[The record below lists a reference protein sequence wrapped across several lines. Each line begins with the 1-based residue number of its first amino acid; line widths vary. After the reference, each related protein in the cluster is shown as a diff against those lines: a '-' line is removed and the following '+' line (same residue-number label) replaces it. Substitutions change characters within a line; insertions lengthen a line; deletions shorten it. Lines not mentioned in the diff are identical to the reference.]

1 MSALSKNEIERYS
14 RQILLRGIGAQLKLK
29 ETRALVV
36 GAGGLGA
43 TILPLLASAGIGSI
57 TVYDGDTVERSNLG
71 RQHIFRERDIG
82 KNKAVAAA
90 ALIRDLNPYIDVV
103 AHARHF
109 TREDS
114 PEIANA
120 GIIFEGSDSLAAK
133 FLLNDLA
140 CEYRKPALVAALG
153 AAQGHA
159 MLIAGGA
166 CYRCVFDEV
175 AEGELPNCATEGI
188 LSTAPAVIGA
198 AVAHAGI
205 EYLLNPDHET
215 KFWIFEKSHCRKVAV
230 RKRQDCKNHTA

>member
-1 MSALSKNEIERYS
+1 MAALSKNEIERYS
-14 RQILLRGIGAQLKLK
+14 RQILLRGISAQLKLK

-71 RQHIFRERDIG
+71 RQHIFRENDIG
-82 KNKAVAAA
+82 NNKALSAARV
-90 ALIRDLNPYIDVV
+90 LRDLNPHIEVV
-103 AHARHF
+103 AQAHNF
-109 TREDS
+109 TESDA
-114 PEIANA
+114 PALA
-120 GIIFEGSDSLAAK
+120 HTDIIFEGSDSLTAK

-140 CEYRKPALVAALG
+140 CRLRKTLFIAALG

-159 MLIAGGA
+159 MLVAGNA
-166 CYRCVFDEV
+166 CYRCVFDEIT
-175 AEGELPNCATEGI
+175 EGELPNCATEGI

-205 EYLLNPDHET
+205 EYLLHPDHET
-215 KFWIFEKSHCRKVAV
+215 KFWIFEKNHCRKVAV
-230 RKRQDCKNHTA
+230 RKRQNCKNHAA